1 MPGTDIYRGEGMDM
15 KNAYQEYNQSEID
28 YRVNKYTLR
37 CLTITVIGMILVW
50 IANVLNIFI
59 VNMELLS
66 RGIFLGASVTLITV
80 GIGKHV
86 DLHKSWVKYF
96 LVFGTMV
103 AVTIVGITLTY
114 HTVLFSVFP
123 LLLATQYMDKKM
135 IVYTYL
141 LSVASIFAIV
151 LGGYFWGL
159 CDANMLILTTERTDF
174 YRNQAAGTIQF
185 EAGNT
190 NPWYTLT
197 MYYVIPRC
205 ALLLTLLPVIQ
216 SISSNVMGYAAYAG
230 SMKRLSERDEMT
242 GLYNKN
248 KFLHMI
254 KGSYPKE
261 QSVGVIFWDVNN
273 LKETND
279 NLGHDQGDLIITTV
293 AHIIMKLTDINKKAY
308 RIGGDEFVMVVENP
322 GENEIEEMLERWE
335 EELERKASHLQ
346 KEISVA
352 IGYAV
357 GDGKDIEDIVKEA
370 DQNMYQRKREQKAG
384 RG

>member
-1 MPGTDIYRGEGMDM
+1 MSRGEGMDM
-15 KNAYQEYNQSEID
+15 KNAYREYNQAEID
-28 YRVNKYTLR
+28 YRINKYTLK
-37 CLTITVIGMILVW
+37 CLAIIVIAMILVW
-50 IANVLNIFI
+50 IVTILNIFI
-59 VNMELLS
+59 VNTELAS
-66 RGIFLGASVTLITV
+66 KGIFLGASVTLVTI

-96 LVFGTMV
+96 LVLGTVV

-123 LLLATQYMDKKM
+123 LLLATQYIDKKM
-135 IVYTYL
+135 IVYSYL
-141 LSVASIFAIV
+141 LSVASMFAIV

-159 CDANMLILTTERTDF
+159 CDANMLILTTEQTDF
-174 YRNQAAGTIQF
+174 YRNQAAGIIEF

-197 MYYVIPRC
+197 LYYVIPRC
-205 ALLLTLLPVIQ
+205 ALLLTMLPVIQ
-216 SISSNVMGYAAYAG
+216 SISSNVMEHAAYAE

-293 AHIIMKLTDINKKAY
+293 AHIIMKLTDINRKAY

-322 GENEIEEMLERWE
+322 GEDEIEEMLERWR

-346 KEISVA
+346 KKISVA
-352 IGYAV
+352 TGYAV
-357 GDGKDIEDIVKEA
+357 GDGKEIEAIVKKA
-370 DQNMYQRKREQKAG
+370 DQNMYRRKREQKAG